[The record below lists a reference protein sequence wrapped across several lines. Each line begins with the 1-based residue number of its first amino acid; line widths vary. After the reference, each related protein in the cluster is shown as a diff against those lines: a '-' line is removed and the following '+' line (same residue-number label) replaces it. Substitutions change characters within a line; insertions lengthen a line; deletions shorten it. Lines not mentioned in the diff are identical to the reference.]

1 MCMTPQELEALT
13 NQKLVENFQKAVELD
28 AKSSGNG
35 KNPFDKDQLRDEL
48 MKRLDSKPEVYVKEE
63 REAGDGHDEFS

>member
-1 MCMTPQELEALT
+1 MCMTPQELQTLT
-13 NQKLVENFQKAVELD
+13 NEKLVENFQKAVELD

-35 KNPFDKDQLRDEL
+35 KNPFDKDQLRGEL
-48 MKRLDSKPEVYVKEE
+48 LKRLESKSKVYVKEE